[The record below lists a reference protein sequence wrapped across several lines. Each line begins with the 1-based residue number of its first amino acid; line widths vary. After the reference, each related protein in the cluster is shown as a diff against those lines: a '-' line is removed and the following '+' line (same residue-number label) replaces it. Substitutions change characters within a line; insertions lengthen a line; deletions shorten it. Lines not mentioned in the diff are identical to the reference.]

1 MKRNLIYLIILI
13 IIFFVFYVFFKG
25 LNKVNIYTP
34 NEITNKKIVNFS
46 SKELYTQKNVSF
58 SDILLDNKFTI
69 VNIWSSWCLPCRDE
83 HKYLIKLGQKNNLNM
98 VGINYKDD
106 PTNAKKFIDQFGNP
120 FSLIL
125 IDKDGTIAIE
135 LGAYGIPETF
145 IINKNGI
152 VIFKHVGPITQ
163 KLYDKKIKK
172 LLSN

>member
-145 IINKNGI
+145 LINK
-152 VIFKHVGPITQ
+152 
-163 KLYDKKIKK
+163 DKKIIKTFIGNLTDDSVNQINSIVK
-172 LLSN
+172 

>member
-125 IDKDGTIAIE
+125 IDKDGTMAIE

-145 IINKNGI
+145 IINNLEKKI
-152 VIFKHVGPITQ
+152 IKKYIGPINDENFNDI
-163 KLYDKKIKK
+163 LNLIK
-172 LLSN
+172 

>member
-145 IINKNGI
+145 IINNLEKKI
-152 VIFKHVGPITQ
+152 IKKYIGPIN
-163 KLYDKKIKK
+163 D
-172 LLSN
+172 

>member
-106 PTNAKKFIDQFGNP
+106 PTNAKKFIDRFGNP

-145 IINKNGI
+145 IINNLEKKI
-152 VIFKHVGPITQ
+152 IKKYIGPINDENFNDI
-163 KLYDKKIKK
+163 LNLIK
-172 LLSN
+172 

>member
-1 MKRNLIYLIILI
+1 MKKNLIYLIILI

-83 HKYLIKLGQKNNLNM
+83 HIFLMNLSKQRK
-98 VGINYKDD
+98 VEIIGINYKDD
-106 PTNAKKFIDQFGNP
+106 NKKANDFLKEFENP
-120 FSLIL
+120 YKIIL
-125 IDKDGTIAIE
+125 LDKDGTIAIE
-135 LGAYGIPETF
+135 WGAYGVPETF
-145 IINKNGI
+145 LI
-152 VIFKHVGPITQ
+152 
-163 KLYDKKIKK
+163 YDKKIIKKIIGPLNKDLLSEIKK
-172 LLSN
+172 LIK

>member
-13 IIFFVFYVFFKG
+13 IIFFFFYVFFKG

-145 IINKNGI
+145 IINNLEKKI
-152 VIFKHVGPITQ
+152 IKKYIGPINDENFNDI
-163 KLYDKKIKK
+163 LNLIK
-172 LLSN
+172 

>member
-145 IINKNGI
+145 IINNLEKKI
-152 VIFKHVGPITQ
+152 IKKYIGPINDENFNDIIN
-163 KLYDKKIKK
+163 LIK
-172 LLSN
+172 

>member
-145 IINKNGI
+145 IINNLEKKI
-152 VIFKHVGPITQ
+152 IKKYIGPINDE
-163 KLYDKKIKK
+163 KFNDILNLIK
-172 LLSN
+172 

>member
-69 VNIWSSWCLPCRDE
+69 VNIWSSWCLPCRKE
-83 HKYLIKLGQKNNLNM
+83 HSYLISHSSSEIGNFPFLFDQNLFVLFQLM
-98 VGINYKDD
+98 KQHLPYQE
-106 PTNAKKFIDQFGNP
+106 F
-120 FSLIL
+120 
-125 IDKDGTIAIE
+125 
-135 LGAYGIPETF
+135 
-145 IINKNGI
+145 
-152 VIFKHVGPITQ
+152 
-163 KLYDKKIKK
+163 
-172 LLSN
+172 

>member
-106 PTNAKKFIDQFGNP
+106 PTNAKKFIDRFGNP

-145 IINKNGI
+145 IINN
-152 VIFKHVGPITQ
+152 
-163 KLYDKKIKK
+163 LEKKIIKK
-172 LLSN
+172 YIGPLNDENFNDILNLIK